1 MRLADL
7 SVSLTSMNA
16 ACASI
21 PPAMVLVLGGC
32 ALMFGVPVTGAH
44 AEEPPSNSPTVATAL
59 SSQRAVIATGGGTS
73 SGGDFT
79 IDGTIGQADADP
91 LQPST
96 GGDFAITGGFWFTLA
111 PAPNELFADGFEA
124 P

>member
-1 MRLADL
+1 MPRGCNAIFGWVPLFLLTLSLQAAAASDL
-7 SVSLTSMNA
+7 PDARQSQGT
-16 ACASI
+16 
-21 PPAMVLVLGGC
+21 
-32 ALMFGVPVTGAH
+32 T
-44 AEEPPSNSPTVATAL
+44 L
-59 SSQRAVIATGGGTS
+59 SSGRAVIAAGGGTS

-79 IDGTIGQADADP
+79 IAGTIGQADADP

-111 PAPNELFADGFEA
+111 PAANELFADGFEG